1 MERHLTNLWTNQ
13 KGEVVLQYRNW
24 DGDTPLDREEEVHKA
39 DWYFCLK
46 AEDLEQAGRLAVW
59 NLVSKVE
66 SDGEFVRVYCQ
77 NLGLNRW
84 DRDRGMS
91 DAATKIAAALA
102 EAGIQTYEAD
112 ITPHYRYFIE
122 NKLQMA
128 TKFKILF
135 FDIETDDRNDGIEV
149 GRDRIIS
156 WAGVDQQEKVY
167 YYSGDEKRLLEH
179 FHKTIS
185 DYDLISGWN
194 SDRFDSPY
202 LRKRAQ
208 LHGVKFFNFYHTQ
221 QVDLLQRFQELYHKD
236 QAVAQGIRS
245 YKLENVATY
254 FLGSGKIPRESTW
267 EMFENNP
274 QKLKEYN
281 IRDVEILRQLED
293 KLGILAQDIVKGNV
307 LHSHVNAKVSGAALD
322 LYAVHFAN
330 SRGIHLKTTPRLS
343 RDSFSDNSY
352 VGGHVFEPVVGLHE
366 DVITLDA
373 ASLYPSQIRTYN
385 ISPET
390 YRRRWN
396 SGLLEPE
403 DDGPFMKVSEA
414 AAFDRET
421 EIASPAGYIFTKE
434 FGVIPSLVDYLVNWR
449 NEIRK
454 GRMAEIEDHNSPE
467 YKNLY
472 YIQYSVK
479 TMANGLYGVLGS
491 PMFRFYSTALAEAI
505 TIGGHHLVRTVA
517 HLLRERGNE
526 ILYGDTDSV
535 FVQLHH
541 ADNPAEL
548 ENYVNEAYS
557 KLAAEQFG
565 VERSYLK
572 MEYEKKFSKLLM
584 VSKKRYAGLLD
595 DGTLILQG
603 LEAKKRDTI
612 KFTADQQMNLI
623 QHLLESDLDI
633 PYLHEYVKHIKNR
646 IMTGDVPRAELVVY
660 KKLTKDPK
668 EFIAYKKGGKLP
680 FHCQIYLD
688 FKDKYEDL
696 QVGSYIPAILT
707 SGKPLT
713 GVHPDEDVDYDRA
726 YYWNNRV
733 FPPLMS
739 ILKIVAPDENWV
751 GYEEIPES
759 LRLRREKMKLKKEN
773 PELYAEL
780 YPRKSR
786 KQKITQKRVALT
798 EDGEPNLF

>member
-13 KGEVVLQYRNW
+13 KGEVVLQYRSW
-24 DGDTPLDREEEVHKA
+24 DGDTPLNREEEVQTA
-39 DWYFCLK
+39 NWYFCIK
-46 AEDLEQAGRLAVW
+46 TEDLDQAGRLAVW
-59 NLVSKVE
+59 NLVDEVTA
-66 SDGEFVRVYCQ
+66 DGEFSRIYCQ

-84 DRDRGMS
+84 DRERGMS
-91 DAATKIAAALA
+91 DAATKIAEALS

-112 ITPHYRYFIE
+112 ITPHYRYLIE
-122 NKLQMA
+122 NNLKMA
-128 TKFKILF
+128 TKFKTLF
-135 FDIETDDRNDGIEV
+135 YDIETDDRGDGIEV

-156 WAGVDQQEKVY
+156 YAAMDQTGKTF
-167 YYSGDEKRLLEH
+167 YYSGDEKKLLEH
-179 FHKTIS
+179 FHRTIE

-194 SDRFDSPY
+194 SDRFDGPY

-208 LHGVKFFNFYHTQ
+208 QLGVKFFTFYHTQ

-254 FLGSGKIPRESTW
+254 FLGSGKIPRTSTW
-267 EMFENNP
+267 EMFMNAP
-274 QKLKEYN
+274 DKLKEYN
-281 IRDVEILRQLED
+281 IRDVEILKQLEE
-293 KLGILAQDIVKGNV
+293 KLGIIAQDIVKGNV
-307 LHSHVNAKVSGAALD
+307 LNSHVSAKVSGAALD

-330 SRGIHLKTTPRLS
+330 GRGVHLKTTPRLS

-352 VGGHVFEPVVGLHE
+352 VGGHVFEPIVGLHH

-390 YRRRWN
+390 YIRRWN

-403 DDGPFMKVSEA
+403 DDGPFVKVSEPED
-414 AAFDRET
+414 FDRDT
-421 EIASPAGYIFTKE
+421 TIASPAGYLFKKE
-434 FGVIPSLVDYLVNWR
+434 FGIIPSLVDYLVNWR

-454 GRMAEIEDHNSPE
+454 GRMAEIEDHDSPE

-505 TIGGHHLVRTVA
+505 TIGGHHLIRSVSEMLSA
-517 HLLRERGNE
+517 RGNPT
-526 ILYGDTDSV
+526 IYGDTDSV
-535 FVQLHH
+535 FVQLKHG
-541 ADNPAEL
+541 DNPVEL
-548 ENYVNEAYS
+548 ENYVNKEYA
-557 KLAAEQFG
+557 KIATEQFG

-572 MEYEKKFSKLLM
+572 MEYEKKFETLLM
-584 VSKKRYAGLLD
+584 VSKKRYAGLLS
-595 DGTLILQG
+595 DGTFVLQG

-646 IMTGDVPRAELVVY
+646 VMTGDVPRSELVVY

-668 EFIAYKKGGKLP
+668 EFSAYKKGGKLP

-688 FKDKYEDL
+688 FKDKYEEL

-713 GVHPDEDVDYDRA
+713 GVPPDEPDDYDRD

-733 FPPLMS
+733 FPPLYS
-739 ILKIVAPDENWV
+739 ILKIVAPDEDWAH
-751 GYEEIPES
+751 YEIVPAALLE
-759 LRLRREKMKLKKEN
+759 RRKKMKLKKEN

-780 YPRKSR
+780 YPRKTR
-786 KQKITQKRVALT
+786 KQKIKQVKVELT
-798 EDGEPNLF
+798 VDGDPQLF